1 MPGPLGGHWG
11 DTSVRGHVIRG
22 TGVINNELYTGV
34 LVWNRLHFIKDPA
47 TGKRVSRANPAAKW
61 IRTEV
66 PHLRIVDDELW
77 QAVKERQKSIASQ
90 FEAVTI
96 ATRKARAR
104 KLHTMKRPVSLL
116 SGLLICGC
124 CGGRYGL
131 FTRERYACLNH
142 QRRGICDNGRTIARE
157 KIEQRV
163 LAGLKERLVSADAV
177 AEAIRAYAQETNRLN
192 QERRAQGEQ
201 DRKAL
206 DKIERVIAGIMAA
219 IEDGLYQPSMKAR
232 MEDLERQK
240 AEIAARLALAPTGVP
255 DLHPSI
261 ATLYARRVEQLTQ
274 TLADHEGGRPAAEA
288 LRSLIGEIVLTPG
301 DKRGQ
306 VHAEV
311 RGELFGILEFAKP
324 DQSQKPDGVMTKGV
338 AGPRNQFYRKS
349 ITVPV

>member
-1 MPGPLGGHWG
+1 MPYPVLDAPISPL
-11 DTSVRGHVIRG
+11 RQ
-22 TGVINNELYTGV
+22 
-34 LVWNRLHFIKDPA
+34 RLIDDM
-47 TGKRVSRANPAAKW
+47 T
-61 IRTEV
+61 
-66 PHLRIVDDELW
+66 LR
-77 QAVKERQKSIASQ
+77 RFSQ
-90 FEAVTI
+90 VAI

-104 KLHTMKRPVSLL
+104 KLHTMRRPVSLL
-116 SGLLICGC
+116 SGLLTCGG

-131 FTRERYACLNH
+131 FTRDRYACLNH
-142 QRRGICDNGRTIARE
+142 QRRGICDNGTITRE

-177 AEAIRAYAQETNRLN
+177 GEAIRAYAQETNRLN

-206 DKIERVIAGIMAA
+206 DKIERAIAGIITA

-240 AEIAARLALAPTGVP
+240 AEITARRAVAPTDVP
-255 DLHPSI
+255 DLHPNI
-261 ATLYARRVEQLTQ
+261 ATLYKKRVEQFTQ
-274 TLADHEGGRPAAEA
+274 SLADHEDGRQAAEA

-301 DKRGQ
+301 VKRGE
-306 VHAEV
+306 VHAEL

-324 DQSQKPDGVMTKGV
+324 DQNQKSDDVMTKGV
-338 AGPRNQFYRKS
+338 AGPRNQFYHKS